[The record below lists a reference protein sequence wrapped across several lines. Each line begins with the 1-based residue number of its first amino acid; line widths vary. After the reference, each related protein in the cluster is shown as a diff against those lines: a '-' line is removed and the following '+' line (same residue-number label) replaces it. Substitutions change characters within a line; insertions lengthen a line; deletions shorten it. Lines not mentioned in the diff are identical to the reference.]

1 MTNILSRYRPSAA
14 GRLSILAAAAFL
26 SAALPLSAQELRP
39 EHVMKFFLDGADTVY
54 VADLPPAVVF
64 DFPGKAK
71 GGREWREFYR
81 TVHNFAKTYP
91 YALLAK
97 QKLDLAENYLQSHD
111 LNRRER
117 EKYLSEFQAQ
127 LFYEFE
133 QPLRNL
139 TFTQGRIL
147 LRLIERETGIS
158 SYYIIRNYR
167 GGAAAGFW
175 QGVAKLFGAD
185 LKKPY
190 DRFGEDRLLEE
201 LVQLYRLEQFDQLY
215 VAIFGRYPPK
225 LPLYHYGEGDIPS
238 PKELKKKER
247 EQERER
253 KKQEKAARKNTRS
266 KG

>member
-1 MTNILSRYRPSAA
+1 MKYNRTRRTRIPRSLRACILLA
-14 GRLSILAAAAFL
+14 GLLPAWLQPAAA
-26 SAALPLSAQELRP
+26 QQLRP
-39 EHVMKFFLDGADTVY
+39 EHVMRFFLDGADTVY

-97 QKLDLAENYLQSHD
+97 QKLDLAESYLQTHD

-117 EKYLSEFQAQ
+117 EKYLSEFQSQ

-139 TFTQGRIL
+139 TFSQGRIL

-201 LVQLYRLEQFDQLY
+201 LVQLYQLEQFDQLY

-238 PKELKKKER
+238 PKELKK
-247 EQERER
+247 RER
-253 KKQEKAARKNTRS
+253 
-266 KG
+266 